1 MPAMAAMKFMD
12 GWRASAVLIS
22 LLVVVPIVVVLGSMF
37 SATGDIWE
45 HLVRNVLSEL
55 LVNTFWLV
63 TGVAAGTFLIGVS
76 LAWLTAVC
84 DFPGRRFFS
93 WSLLLP
99 LSMPAYVLAFVFL
112 GIFDF
117 TGPVQT
123 LLRGWFGAGNVH
135 FPDVSSRGGVIT
147 VMTLVLYPYV
157 YLLARNAFLTQGRRA
172 LEAASSLGHSKLDGF
187 FRVALPMAR
196 PWIAGG
202 VLLVV
207 MESLADFGAVSIFNY
222 NTFTTAIY
230 KAWFGFFSLPAAAQ
244 LSSVLIFIVF
254 IIIVLE
260 QRMRSGMRFTRAGR
274 EAAAAGKIRL
284 KGFWKWTASVYS
296 FSVLLVAFIVPVI
309 QLAVWTMEV
318 YKEEF
323 NPRYFEFLTHSL
335 LLGAAG
341 AFFICFS
348 ALVLSYAKRHHPD
361 KLSRFLT
368 RTATLGYALPGTVLA
383 VGVFI
388 PVAYIDN
395 VIIDFLKNSAGIEA
409 ASILKGT
416 LPVLVAAY
424 MIRFMAAGFNSV
436 ESAMQRITRSI
447 DEAARLMGMRG
458 IKMLM
463 KVHLPILRGGFFTA
477 AILVFVD
484 IMKEMPITL
493 MMRPFGWDT
502 LAVKIFELTSEGEWA
517 RAALPSIALIM
528 AGILPVILLTKK
540 GERS

>member
-1 MPAMAAMKFMD
+1 MSAMKFMD

-22 LLVVVPIVVVLGSMF
+22 LLVAVPIVVVLGSMF

-93 WSLLLP
+93 WSLFLP

-123 LLRGWFGAGNVH
+123 QLREWFGAGNVH

-157 YLLARNAFLTQGRRA
+157 YLLARNAFLTQGSRA
-172 LEAASSLGHSKLDGF
+172 LEAASSLGHNKLDGF

-207 MESLADFGAVSIFNY
+207 MEALADFGAVSIFNY

-260 QRMRSGMRFTRAGR
+260 QRMRSGKKFTRAGR
-274 EAAAAGKIRL
+274 EAAGADKIRL

-296 FSVLLVAFIVPVI
+296 FSVLLAAFIVPVI

-323 NPRYFEFLTHSL
+323 NSRYFDYLTHSL
-335 LLGAAG
+335 LLGIAG
-341 AFFICFS
+341 AFFICIS
-348 ALVLSYAKRHHPD
+348 ALVLSYAKRRHPD

-388 PVAYIDN
+388 PVAYLDN
-395 VIIDFLKNSAGIEA
+395 VIIDLLKNSAGIEA
-409 ASILKGT
+409 ASIFKGT

-436 ESAMQRITRSI
+436 ESAMQRITKSI

-458 IKMLM
+458 VKMLM
-463 KVHLPILRGGFFTA
+463 KVHLPILRGGVFTA

-517 RAALPSIALIM
+517 RAALPSIVLIM

-540 GERS
+540 GEKS